1 MCSTMP
7 IEQGVQHGAYDT
19 VLQDNFFFS
28 GQFTLFWRE
37 LWYVAN
43 YAFFVLFL
51 KSKTCVCAI
60 LLRFSISVNYSL
72 KLSLPE
78 MCYIFAAIKIMY
90 WLWTWLQRDFLFFV
104 PFVGRFE
111 AFMHSLALSAPP
123 SRGQGQP
130 LFFDQSTN
138 HCVFLSPSPTRKYQN
153 NCMEKYIMNT
163 VRQTMHAENIL
174 SSLSGKYWF

>member
-1 MCSTMP
+1 MKFSEEKNASHLWLFGKM
-7 IEQGVQHGAYDT
+7 QQHVQH
-19 VLQDNFFFS
+19 
-28 GQFTLFWRE
+28 
-37 LWYVAN
+37 VA
-43 YAFFVLFL
+43 AEHVWVQQLHFC
-51 KSKTCVCAI
+51 KTTSMYPYI
-60 LLRFSISVNYSL
+60 NYSL

-123 SRGQGQP
+123 SRGQGQH
-130 LFFDQSTN
+130 LFFGQSTN